1 MKKITV
7 QQVLLIH
14 QEMLDR
20 FGGLTGIRDEKLLD
34 SAMEAP
40 FQTFDGADLFPA
52 TIEKIARMAYG
63 IVKNHPFFDGNKRT
77 GTALIPLLLKL
88 NDIEA
93 WFSDN
98 ELIQIGTELAN
109 GTMDTDKLTAIIK
122 GKVHF
127 TESCIKLFE
136 RVLRGNGN

>member
-98 ELIQIGTELAN
+98 ELVQIGTELAD
-109 GTMDTDKLTAIIK
+109 GTMDTDKLTTVIK

-136 RVLRGNGN
+136 RVLRGNGH